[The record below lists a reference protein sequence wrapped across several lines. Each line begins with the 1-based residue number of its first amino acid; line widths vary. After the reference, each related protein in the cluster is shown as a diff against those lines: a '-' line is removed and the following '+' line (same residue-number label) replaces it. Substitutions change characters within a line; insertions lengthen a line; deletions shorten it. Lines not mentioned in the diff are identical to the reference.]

1 ARAKCRGRASRFGEP
16 ACPTDSFAC
25 PGRTTVMTTAA
36 KAPAPRGG
44 EQAGPWPPSAWAAP
58 PLTTE
63 DRLKCIEALG
73 ERIAGYVR
81 FMSAVG
87 TLDGSSQ
94 ELKERAV

>member
-1 ARAKCRGRASRFGEP
+1 
-16 ACPTDSFAC
+16 
-25 PGRTTVMTTAA
+25 MTTAA
-36 KAPAPRGG
+36 KAPAPRGA

-63 DRLKCIEALG
+63 ARLKCIEALG

-81 FMSAVG
+81 FITAVG

-94 ELKERAV
+94 EQKDRAVAAFYEQMTRAEGQLRRIQDDLRLG